1 MRLGVMIL
9 PEKTWPENAGRWR
22 TVDALGYDSAWVYDH
37 MWWRGLRDSAW
48 FSPIPVLAAAAAVT
62 DRVRIGLMVA
72 SPNFR
77 HPVVLA
83 KDAVAIDDI
92 SGGRFILGLGA
103 GSPDA
108 GDAAIIDGTA
118 LSPRDRA
125 SRFREFVE
133 LTDRLLRTPT
143 TTHAG
148 RFYVAND
155 ARMIPGCVQRP
166 RVPLAIAAAAP
177 GSLAVAARSGDA
189 WVTLGPTDF
198 SRSYRPDECLAVVA
212 AQAERLRRACDHAGR
227 DFNELDRIFI
237 TTGWAG
243 DPLAS
248 AASCLEVAECYARV
262 GITHLVIHWPR
273 ESGVYAG
280 DPEVLSLIAETAL
293 PQLRQL

>member
-1 MRLGVMIL
+1 VRLGVMIL
-9 PEKTWPENAGRWR
+9 PEKSWPENAERWR
-22 TVDALGYDSAWVYDH
+22 TVDSLGYDSAWVYDH
-37 MWWRGLRDSAW
+37 LWWRGLRDGAW

-62 DRVRIGLMVA
+62 ERVRIGVMVA
-72 SPNFR
+72 TPNYR
-77 HPVVLA
+77 HPVLLA
-83 KDAVAIDDI
+83 KDAVTIDDI
-92 SGGRFILGLGA
+92 SGGRFVLGLGA

-108 GDAAIIDGTA
+108 GDAAIIDGAT
-118 LSPRDRA
+118 LSRRDRA

-133 LTDRLLRTPT
+133 LTDRLLRAPT

-166 RVPLAIAAAAP
+166 RLPLAIAAAAA
-177 GSLAVAARSGDA
+177 GSMAIAARRGDA

-198 SRSYRPDECLAVVA
+198 SRSYRPDECLAIVA
-212 AQAERLRRACDHAGR
+212 AQAERLRRACDEAGR
-227 DFNELDRIFI
+227 DFDELERIYI

-243 DPLAS
+243 DPVAS
-248 AASCLEVAECYARV
+248 PASCLEIAERYASV

-280 DPEVLSLIAETAL
+280 DPEALPRIAESAL
-293 PQLRQL
+293 PQIAQL